1 MEYALLKGGKP
12 VPRAM
17 IAMSGGV
24 DSSVAA
30 YLMRQAGFACVGV
43 QMKLFENKDA
53 GLSRES
59 ACCSLES
66 AEDARRVAFGL
77 DMPFYVWNFT
87 EEFRSRVIGRFA
99 AAYAAGRTPN
109 PCIDCNRFLKFGA
122 LLDRARALGFDCLA
136 TGHYARIEKANG
148 RYFLKKALDQTKDQ
162 SYVLYMLSQEQLS
175 MLRLPLGGLQ
185 KRETRA
191 IAARQGFENARKPDS
206 QDLCF
211 APDGDFAAAAE
222 RALGEPFLPGNFL
235 DTAGR
240 VLGRHR
246 GIGRYTV
253 GQRRGLGI
261 SAEKPLY
268 VCEICPAENAVVL
281 GGNEMLFSRVLE
293 ADDFCWI
300 AGTAPDAPRHVRAK
314 IRYRQP
320 EQPAVVTPLGPDK
333 VRVEFAEPQ
342 RAVSRG
348 QAVVLYDGDVVLGG
362 GTIL

>member
-1 MEYALLKGGKP
+1 
-12 VPRAM
+12 M

-30 YLMRQAGFACVGV
+30 YLMRQAGFDCVGV
-43 QMKLFENKDA
+43 QMKLFENEDA

-77 DMPFYVWNFT
+77 GMPFYVWNFAD
-87 EEFRSRVIGRFA
+87 EFRGEVIDRFA

-122 LLDRARALGFDCLA
+122 LLSRARVLGFDCLA
-136 TGHYARIEKANG
+136 TGHYARIEQAG
-148 RYFLKKALDQTKDQ
+148 GEYFLKKAIDETKDQ

-175 MLRLPLGGLQ
+175 MMRLPLGALR
-185 KRETRA
+185 KSETRA
-191 IAARQGFENARKPDS
+191 IAARQGFGNARKPDS

-222 RALGEPFLPGNFL
+222 RALGRPFPPGDFL
-235 DTAGR
+235 DGGGR

-246 GIGRYTV
+246 GVGRYTV
-253 GQRRGLGI
+253 GQRRGLRV

-268 VCEICPAENAVVL
+268 VCEIRPEENAVIL
-281 GGNEMLFSRVLE
+281 SGNEALFSRTLE

-300 AGTAPDAPRHVRAK
+300 SGGAPDAPLRVRAK
-314 IRYRQP
+314 IRYRHP
-320 EQPAVVTPLGPDK
+320 EQAAVVTPTGPDT
-333 VRVEFAEPQ
+333 VRVEFDEAQ
-342 RAVSRG
+342 RAVTRG

-362 GTIL
+362 GTIC